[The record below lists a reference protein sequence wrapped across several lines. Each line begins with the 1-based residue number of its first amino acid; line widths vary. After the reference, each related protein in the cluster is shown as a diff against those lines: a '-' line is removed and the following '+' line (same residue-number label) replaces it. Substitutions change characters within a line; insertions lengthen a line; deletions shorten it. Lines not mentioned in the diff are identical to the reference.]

1 MNHLKSSRLAK
12 GAAVVTVVVVDALLV
27 EIMFFFLI
35 ENISNKKLMLTLGKH
50 Q

>member
-12 GAAVVTVVVVDALLV
+12 GAAVVAVDIGALLV
-27 EIMFFFLI
+27 EIIFFFLI